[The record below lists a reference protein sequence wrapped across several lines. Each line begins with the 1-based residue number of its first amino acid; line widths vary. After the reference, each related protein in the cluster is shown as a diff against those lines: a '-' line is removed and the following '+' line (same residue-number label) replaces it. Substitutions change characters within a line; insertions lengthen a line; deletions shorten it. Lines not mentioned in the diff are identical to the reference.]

1 MTTLN
6 QQVRDFMKREVRS
19 RSETI
24 TGSVLTRPKLKD
36 FGAGSSPVW
45 VVDVAIG
52 SNRHLRNVPVKA
64 VNGSRRYAD
73 HGQVV
78 VVKRQVSG
86 KFQVIG
92 AGDRKIS
99 TTVVKTYI
107 IGVSVPTT
115 TANEGQTTVRR
126 PFSFY
131 QGGLITPGTPNS
143 GLWGTAG
150 FPKVETVD
158 GNGDVIP

>member
-1 MTTLN
+1 MTTMN
-6 QQVRDFMKREVRS
+6 QQMREFMKREVRS

-45 VVDVAIG
+45 VEDVAIG
-52 SNRHLRNVPVKA
+52 SNRHLKNVPVKA

-73 HGQVV
+73 LGQVV

-92 AGDRKIS
+92 AGDRKIG
-99 TTVVKTYI
+99 TTVVKTYT

-115 TANEGQTTVRR
+115 TVNETQTVVRR
-126 PFSFY
+126 PYSYY
-131 QGGLITPGTPNS
+131 QGGLVNPGTPNS
-143 GLWGTAG
+143 GLYGTPG
-150 FPKVETVD
+150 YPKIETVD